1 MGTNLTANV
10 LGCSLLL
17 LLSSGCAFFKNPFE
31 DIKQIEVTA
40 EPIQRAPLVLPEI
53 DTVVMKDV
61 EWVIITQDNWE
72 EVLAET
78 EEAGKPLAFFAL
90 TDDGYAN
97 ISINYQ
103 NARQIIQQQQAI
115 IAAYEAYYVEY
126 DQNDEETTE

>member
-17 LLSSGCAFFKNPFE
+17 LLSSGCSFLQSPFA
-31 DIKQIEVTA
+31 DIKEIEVTA
-40 EPIQRAPLVLPEI
+40 EPIARAPLVLPDI
-53 DTVVMKDV
+53 DTVSMKEV
-61 EWVIITQDNWE
+61 VWYIITQDNFE
-72 EVLAET
+72 EVIAET

-126 DQNDEETTE
+126 DQNNEETTE

>member
-17 LLSSGCAFFKNPFE
+17 LLSSGCSFFKNPFE
-31 DIKQIEVTA
+31 DIKEIEITA
-40 EPIQRAPLVLPEI
+40 EPITRAPLVLPEI
-53 DTVVMKDV
+53 DTVSMKEV
-61 EWVIITQDNWE
+61 VWYIITQDNFE
-72 EVLAET
+72 EVIAET